1 MELSSLFLAGKGSA
15 LTSFFSTAFL
25 VVFLPFCLVVYSL
38 MPRRGKK
45 YFLLTADCAF
55 FWLISGKLLVY
66 LLLTALSMHYFGLWL
81 DKIQSET
88 KLLLAQ
94 TEKAERKTVRKRQQ
108 AVQHRIL
115 LLAVILHIGVLF
127 ALKYSGFA
135 ATNVNTL
142 LAHLHIPV
150 QLAIPKYVMP
160 IGISFF
166 TLQAL
171 SYIVDVQRGVTKADT
186 NLLRLTLFISFFPQI
201 VEGPICRYDQTAQQ
215 LWDAKPITYENLTL
229 GLQRIAY
236 GMMKKVIIA
245 DRLNPLVDAVT
256 GTAQILGVTMPE
268 NFRQPFFSKTISEF
282 WKRWHITLGTWF
294 KDYVFYPVV
303 TLKPLEKLT
312 SAARKR
318 LGNHYGPLLASAV
331 ALFCV
336 WFCNGLWHGAA
347 WSYLFFGMYHF
358 VLILGGNIIAPPV
371 RAVNARLHIRA
382 ESFPYRLLQMLRTTV
397 LVIIGELFF
406 RANGLRAGMQMFRT
420 MVTGFAFPVFDDAL
434 FKALGIDKF
443 DLMIVAVT
451 LLIVFVVSVINEKG
465 KSVRALLAQRPAAV
479 RWTVFYALILFI
491 IIFGAYGKGY
501 IPVDPMYAN
510 F

>member
-45 YFLLTADCAF
+45 YFLLAADCAF

-236 GMMKKVIIA
+236 GMMKKIIIA
-245 DRLNPLVDAVT
+245 DRLNPLVRNVFNNYTDFDGGVIALLGLSFKPETDDIRESPAVE
-256 GTAQILGVTMPE
+256 I
-268 NFRQPFFSKTISEF
+268 
-282 WKRWHITLGTWF
+282 
-294 KDYVFYPVV
+294 
-303 TLKPLEKLT
+303 
-312 SAARKR
+312 
-318 LGNHYGPLLASAV
+318 AS
-331 ALFCV
+331 
-336 WFCNGLWHGAA
+336 
-347 WSYLFFGMYHF
+347 
-358 VLILGGNIIAPPV
+358 
-371 RAVNARLHIRA
+371 
-382 ESFPYRLLQMLRTTV
+382 
-397 LVIIGELFF
+397 
-406 RANGLRAGMQMFRT
+406 
-420 MVTGFAFPVFDDAL
+420 
-434 FKALGIDKF
+434 
-443 DLMIVAVT
+443 
-451 LLIVFVVSVINEKG
+451 
-465 KSVRALLAQRPAAV
+465 ALLADGRYTVRMYDPKAMENARRQLGGQANAVWCASAREAMRDADAVVIATEWSEFASMDLAALGSSLKQSV
-479 RWTVFYALILFI
+479 LFDLRNVYRKSEAEAA
-491 IIFGAYGKGY
+491 GLEYYGTG
-501 IPVDPMYAN
+501 V
-510 F
+510 